1 MGSHGFAGVAFEY
14 GLLMMSRTNLSET
27 AAAVKSAPRRVGRD
41 SELSGQIEKLF
52 RRLRLSVVFGGNKA
66 VEGAVINPSINAR
79 SWKSYETVAGDIA
92 KAMGRLGCRHI
103 ELMPDDM
110 RLGERLKAEQS
121 HLAWLNTGGVQG
133 QCSVSHA
140 PAMMEMFGIPYI
152 GHDPMIAGILDNK
165 HVFKRQLRAAG
176 IPTADFFIW
185 QPGLSNPKP
194 TKDPGFFA
202 AFGGYKGPFVV
213 KPVSGRASLNVTYV
227 ENIRDVADVVQNV
240 YQITR
245 NHVLIE
251 RYLGG
256 KEYCVAIAGPVIS
269 RGGRIERLS
278 HPFVFSPLERVLESG
293 EKIFTSMD
301 VKPITGERARV
312 LDPVKDQEAV
322 VRLELLAR
330 RVFLELGVE
339 TLIRLDVRADVHG
352 NMFILEANPKPD
364 LKAPEPGVTS
374 LVSLGLPQFGM
385 TYDDLIFSVFADR
398 IDVLLSERRGSAD
411 RLMRLL

>member
-1 MGSHGFAGVAFEY
+1 MT
-14 GLLMMSRTNLSET
+14 RTNVRASVS
-27 AAAVKSAPRRVGRD
+27 AARSTPRRNGRD
-41 SELSGQIEKLF
+41 TELAGQIDKIF
-52 RRLRLSVVFGGNKA
+52 RRLRLSVVFGGNKT
-66 VEGAVINPSINAR
+66 VEGAVIHPSTNPR
-79 SWKSYETVAGDIA
+79 SWKSYETVAKDIA
-92 KAMGRLGCRHI
+92 GAMQRLGCRHVD
-103 ELMPDDM
+103 LMPDDM

-152 GHDPMIAGILDNK
+152 GHDPMIAGILDSK
-165 HVFKRQLRAAG
+165 HVFKRQLRASG

-194 TKDPGFFA
+194 TKDDGFFA

-227 ENIRDVADVVQNV
+227 EKLGDVADAVRHVYVV
-240 YQITR
+240 TR

-256 KEYCVAIAGPVIS
+256 KEYCVAIAGPVIA
-269 RGGRIERLS
+269 RGGNIERLP
-278 HPFVFSPLERVLESG
+278 HPFVFSALERVLDSD

-312 LDPVKDQEAV
+312 LDPVLDQE
-322 VRLELLAR
+322 
-330 RVFLELGVE
+330 
-339 TLIRLDVRADVHG
+339 
-352 NMFILEANPKPD
+352 
-364 LKAPEPGVTS
+364 
-374 LVSLGLPQFGM
+374 
-385 TYDDLIFSVFADR
+385 
-398 IDVLLSERRGSAD
+398 
-411 RLMRLL
+411 